1 MSEVTPI
8 PATKKAKKIKAKTSE
23 IPQDLQDAW
32 AAVVAIATTH
42 KLLQEGHFQ
51 YAHRNSVGV
60 SIAFMEELHVRAFQ
74 NASEHPKAEMIPEL
88 KQLMEK
94 AALDGKTKEN

>member
-1 MSEVTPI
+1 MNESPI
-8 PATKKAKKIKAKTSE
+8 PVTKKAKKIKAKVE
-23 IPQDLQDAW
+23 EVPQDLQDAW

-60 SIAFMEELHVRAFQ
+60 SIAFMEQLHEKAFDG
-74 NASEHPKAEMIPEL
+74 ASQHPKAHMIPEL
-88 KQLMEK
+88 KTLIEKK
-94 AALDGKTKEN
+94 AADGKTEKN